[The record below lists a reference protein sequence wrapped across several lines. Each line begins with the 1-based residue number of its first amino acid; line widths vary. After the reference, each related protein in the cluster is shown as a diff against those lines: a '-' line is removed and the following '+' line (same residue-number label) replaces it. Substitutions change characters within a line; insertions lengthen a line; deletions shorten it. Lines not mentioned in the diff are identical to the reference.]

1 MGIRRWGKKFLVTVE
16 LGLDEHGVRRR
27 KCVTYWT
34 GRAAEAIEAQL
45 KAEIA
50 RNAYV
55 HRRNG
60 WSGTTRTPPG
70 RTRIAP
76 L

>member
-1 MGIRRWGKKFLVTVE
+1 MGIRRRGKKFLVTVE

-27 KCVTYWT
+27 KCVTCST
-34 GRAAEAIEAQL
+34 ERAAEAIEAQL

-55 HRRNG
+55 HQRNG
-60 WSGTTRTPPG
+60 WSGDSRTPP
-70 RTRIAP
+70 
-76 L
+76 